1 MVSDEICMLPAV
13 DLVARY
19 RAGTLSPVEATRAV
33 LDRIREYDGALN
45 AFIIVAEDEAMAA
58 ARASEARWKRGE
70 PIGLIDGVPT
80 TIKDVILMKGHPTR
94 RGSKT
99 TPVTAETEDAPIT
112 ARLREHGAVFVGKT
126 TAPEFGWK
134 AVGDSP
140 LTGISRNPWNPG
152 KTPGGSS
159 AGAAAGLA
167 AGMGALAVGS
177 DGGGSIRIPASL
189 TGVFGL
195 KPTVGRVP
203 YYPPAGV
210 GSCAIV
216 GPMTRTV
223 KDAALMMN
231 VIAAYDP
238 RDPLALRIRAPDYTV
253 ALEEGVKGLRIA
265 LCPSLGYAEIDPDV
279 EKAIRAAAQVFA
291 DLGATVEEVE
301 RVFDS
306 PREPY
311 EDFYRVSMASSYR
324 TLSDAQKKMLDP
336 GFVEMAEQGL
346 AVDLFTYQ
354 GIERTRSILG
364 ATVNA
369 FLERY
374 DLLLSAQ
381 LGVASVDAGHEVP
394 PGRGMRRWLDWA
406 PTAYPFNFTGHPAA
420 SAPCGFGD
428 DAMPV
433 GLQIVG
439 RRFDDGLVLR
449 ASRAYESAH
458 PFPMPA
464 LAGLKQTASSGH
476 RP

>member
-1 MVSDEICMLPAV
+1 MLPAV
-13 DLVARY
+13 DLVAGY

-33 LDRIREYDGALN
+33 LDRIREHDGVLN
-45 AFIIVAEDEAMAA
+45 AFIIVAEEEALAA
-58 ARASEARWKRGE
+58 ARASEARWKRGA

-80 TIKDVILMKGHPTR
+80 TIKDVILMQGHPTR
-94 RGSKT
+94 RGSRT
-99 TPVTAETEDAPIT
+99 TPSTAETEDAPIT
-112 ARLREHGAVFVGKT
+112 ARLREHGSVFVGKT
-126 TAPEFGWK
+126 TTPEFGWK

-140 LTGISRNPWNPG
+140 LTGITRNPWNPA

-167 AGMGALAVGS
+167 AGMGPLAVGS

-210 GSCAIV
+210 GSCAIA

-231 VIAAYDP
+231 VIAGYDP
-238 RDPLALRIRAPDYTV
+238 RDPLALRLKAPDYT
-253 ALEEGVKGLRIA
+253 AGLEDGVEGRRIA
-265 LCPSLGYAEIDPDV
+265 LCPSLGYAQIDPDV
-279 EKAIRAAAQVFA
+279 EKAIRAAARVFA
-291 DLGATVEEVE
+291 DLGAVVEEVE

-311 EDFYRVSMASSYR
+311 ENFYRVAMASIYR
-324 TLSDAQKKMLDP
+324 TLNEAEKKLLDP

-346 AVDLFTYQ
+346 GVDLFTFQ

-381 LGVASVDAGHEVP
+381 LGVASVDVGNEVP

-420 SAPCGFGD
+420 SVPCGFGD
-428 DAMPV
+428 DGMPI
-433 GLQIVG
+433 GFQIVG
-439 RRFDDGLVLR
+439 RRFDDALVLR
-449 ASRAYESAH
+449 ASRAYESAR

-464 LAGLKQTASSGH
+464 LAGLGKTAGR